1 MKLLELIKDLDFE
14 CVQGSTDIDITTLV
28 YDSRKVENGSV
39 FVCISGA
46 VRDGHDFAK
55 DVVKAG
61 AKALIVEKNVDVP
74 DDVTVIKVADTRL
87 GLAVSSAAYFGNPAN
102 ELTTI
107 GITGTKGKTTSTY
120 MVRSILEESGIK
132 TGLIGTIESII
143 GDEVIP
149 SANTTPESYVV
160 QQYFRKMV
168 DAGCKCGSFF
178 TGTYAKQSRRL
189 CI

>member
-28 YDSRKVENGSV
+28 YDSRKVEDGSV

-107 GITGTKGKTTSTY
+107 GITVTRGKPLQLIWFVPYWRNQASKQDLSELSRVLSV
-120 MVRSILEESGIK
+120 MRSFHLQ
-132 TGLIGTIESII
+132 
-143 GDEVIP
+143 IP
-149 SANTTPESYVV
+149 HLSH
-160 QQYFRKMV
+160 M
-168 DAGCKCGSFF
+168 
-178 TGTYAKQSRRL
+178 
-189 CI
+189 

>member
-28 YDSRKVENGSV
+28 YDSRKVEDGSV

-74 DDVTVIKVADTRL
+74 DDVTVIKVVDTRL
-87 GLAVSSAAYFGNPAN
+87 GLAVSSAAYFGNRN
-102 ELTTI
+102 Y
-107 GITGTKGKTTSTY
+107 GNK
-120 MVRSILEESGIK
+120 
-132 TGLIGTIESII
+132 
-143 GDEVIP
+143 
-149 SANTTPESYVV
+149 
-160 QQYFRKMV
+160 RK
-168 DAGCKCGSFF
+168 DNFNLYGSFHI
-178 TGTYAKQSRRL
+178 GGIRHQNRTYRNYREYYR
-189 CI
+189 